1 MIRFH
6 FNDGKI
12 YETAQV
18 NGTYDELFTLLS
30 KGQKLNAPFE
40 EIDIEGRR
48 LDKTVNDIEKVEITL
63 A

>member
-12 YETAQV
+12 YETPEV
-18 NGTYDELFTLLS
+18 NGTYDELFALLN
-30 KGQKLNAPFE
+30 KGRQLNAPFE
-40 EIDIEGRR
+40 EIDIEGQK

>member
-18 NGTYDELFTLLS
+18 NGTYDELFALLS